1 MTQLDMRLKELAR
14 SERTP
19 LPEGYRERFREQLE
33 SLPEKGLNRPRRLA
47 AVAVAACLCVA
58 LMGAAAVGL
67 MKVKV
72 LLLDPAQ
79 GVSVQ
84 TEMTAYPPAERPEEF
99 QAWWEE
105 ADLPGDVL
113 TFAAIGEAREFLG
126 VPLRDNPLVE
136 EGLGTPLQ
144 MGYEAGGMVL
154 RAEEF
159 QVDGMPFQLEATVA
173 LWEEGVP
180 ADGWLTS
187 GTDGHTRY
195 TQEEYQMENGE
206 TALIVTDNTG
216 GRYASPWNAVDA
228 WFVADGVRYRVRF
241 GDGGEPARYERQAE
255 LLEQVL
261 DAFT

>member
-1 MTQLDMRLKELAR
+1 
-14 SERTP
+14 
-19 LPEGYRERFREQLE
+19 
-33 SLPEKGLNRPRRLA
+33 
-47 AVAVAACLCVA
+47 
-58 LMGAAAVGL
+58 
-67 MKVKV
+67 
-72 LLLDPAQ
+72 
-79 GVSVQ
+79 
-84 TEMTAYPPAERPEEF
+84 
-99 QAWWEE
+99 
-105 ADLPGDVL
+105 
-113 TFAAIGEAREFLG
+113 
-126 VPLRDNPLVE
+126 
-136 EGLGTPLQ
+136 
-144 MGYEAGGMVL
+144 MVL

-241 GDGGEPARYERQAE
+241 GDGSEPARYERQAE